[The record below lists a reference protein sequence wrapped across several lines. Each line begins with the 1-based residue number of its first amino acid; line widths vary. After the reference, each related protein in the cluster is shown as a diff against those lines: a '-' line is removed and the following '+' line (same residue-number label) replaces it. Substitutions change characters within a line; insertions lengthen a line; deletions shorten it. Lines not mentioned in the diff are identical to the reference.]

1 MQPLHNSEEMNSQ
14 LPSSIVAA
22 GSQLLA
28 IGYVQPAES
37 AKGPQG
43 RFAASGLP
51 KASRRVCTFSRTLG
65 QNKLKSPTCQFSR

>member
-14 LPSSIVAA
+14 LPSSIVAS

-37 AKGPQG
+37 AKAPQG
-43 RFAASGLP
+43 RFAA
-51 KASRRVCTFSRTLG
+51 
-65 QNKLKSPTCQFSR
+65 